1 MITVIVQGTKNLDNT
16 LKSLNSN
23 AVGKFRVMVDEGVTM
38 ETGFAAYPKIEPV
51 RPKLLRKYGKMSD
64 VYWRLPSGCLV
75 LTASWDLR
83 IERCVRQNAGIYCL
97 IPSGSHKHMITNS
110 QYNVGKWKGARYFVP
125 ILTVLEG

>member
-23 AVGKFRVMVDEGVTM
+23 AVGKFRVMVDEGVAA
-38 ETGFAAYPKIEPV
+38 GFAAYPKIEPV
-51 RPKLLRKYGKMSD
+51 RPRLLRKYGKLSD

-75 LTASWDLR
+75 LTAAWDLR
-83 IERCVRQNAGIYCL
+83 IERCIRQNAGIYCL
-97 IPSGSHKHMITNS
+97 MPSGSDRHMITNS
-110 QYNVGKWKGARYFVP
+110 QYNVGKWKGTRFIVP